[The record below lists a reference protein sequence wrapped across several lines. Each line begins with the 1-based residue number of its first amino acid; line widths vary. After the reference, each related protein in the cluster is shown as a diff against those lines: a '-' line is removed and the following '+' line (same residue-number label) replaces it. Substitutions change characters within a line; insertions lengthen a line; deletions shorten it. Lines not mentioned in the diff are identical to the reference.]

1 MLDLR
6 DYSLDFLQ
14 KLRSRQ
20 VIIVSVIEC
29 LYTWHYSELFMCI
42 LSLQQT
48 YETDT
53 INITPIFHM
62 RKLRPRKIFVF
73 LICLKSHT
81 YGMKLGFHTLNLTLE

>member
-20 VIIVSVIEC
+20 VIILSVIEC

-62 RKLRPRKIFVF
+62 RKLRPRKIFF
-73 LICLKSHT
+73 
-81 YGMKLGFHTLNLTLE
+81 F